1 MTVSNPGDR
10 DDELIEK
17 LEHIDKWLNSISHVS
32 ELPQTKPKPASAQP
46 PQKQQPILQKP
57 SPSPQRFSSQKPPQ
71 YTGQRPAPQKPTNQ
85 PHQRSFPQRS
95 NRHRGNRSN
104 PPRPGLQSCPAVQNS
119 TQFHG
124 RPQSK
129 PVVPFKQKHQSAQT
143 GPYLQKQSNNSMNFR
158 KNNQKNR
165 RFSHRNNVVQT
176 YGKPVQPA
184 PSQKPK
190 PFTFTKDVLR
200 IIPLGGFEEIGKNM
214 MAFEYEH
221 DIVIVDMG
229 LQFPTEDMLGVD
241 YVLPDATYLIERKH
255 LIRGVF
261 LTHGHLDHIGGIPY
275 ILPKLGFPPVY
286 GTPLTLGLVK
296 KHLTEFGFLK
306 QSKLITFKPE
316 DHFRAG
322 AFDVSFF
329 PVTHSIPDSV
339 GIVLDTPCGRV
350 VHTGDFKFD
359 FTPSGQPPSNLQTLS
374 KVGDKGVV
382 ALISDS
388 TNALE
393 PGFTTTEKVIA
404 ENLEKI
410 IEETTG
416 RLIITS
422 FSSLIGRLQNIIDS
436 ALKLNRKIFLTGRS
450 IENNIAIA
458 KQLGYIKLPDGLV
471 QDIRKLN
478 KYDDAHVLILTTGSQ
493 GEDMSALARMA
504 SNRHVQVKIKKGDT
518 VVLSASPIIGNETAI
533 FKVINGLCR
542 LGAKI
547 ITNKDLGIHT
557 SGHGKQ
563 EDLKLMIRLMKPR
576 YLIPEHGDFYMR
588 TAHKELGKQSSI
600 PESNILILDNGVVA
614 EIRKTGEVVKTKE
627 KVPANYVMVEG
638 PDRSEVASHIL
649 MDRQLMAE
657 NGAVVVLF
665 YVQAKTF
672 RLRAKPLVE
681 SRGFVFFDL
690 KNKVTDEIKKTGERA
705 FVQFLKANPHKVNKD
720 ALLVYLAQ
728 TIDRA
733 LVRMLNKKP
742 LVLPILIEV

>member
-1 MTVSNPGDR
+1 MIVPNPGDH

-17 LEHIDKWLNSISHVS
+17 LEHIDQWLNSISHVS
-32 ELPQTKPKPASAQP
+32 EQPTQRPGQRSTPQHP
-46 PQKQQPILQKP
+46 
-57 SPSPQRFSSQKPPQ
+57 
-71 YTGQRPAPQKPTNQ
+71 GQRPAQQRPAQPQ
-85 PHQRSFPQRS
+85 QRSFQQRP
-95 NRHRGNRSN
+95 NRHRGNRPFPQKPNLPQRPN
-104 PPRPGLQSCPAVQNS
+104 PARPAGTQIYPGSRPSGIQSLPAPQNRPH
-119 TQFHG
+119 FHG
-124 RPQSK
+124 KTQPK
-129 PVVPFKQKHQSAQT
+129 PVAPFKQKHLPAQT
-143 GPYLQKQSNNSMNFR
+143 GSYLQKQSNNSMNFR

-165 RFSHRNNVVQT
+165 RFSNRNNVVQT
-176 YGKPVQPA
+176 YGKPAQSA

-190 PFTFTKDVLR
+190 SFTFSKDVLR

-286 GTPLTLGLVK
+286 GTPFTLGLVK

-306 QSKLITFKPE
+306 QSKLITFKAT
-316 DHFRAG
+316 DHFRVG
-322 AFDVSFF
+322 VFDVSFF
-329 PVTHSIPDSV
+329 PVAHSIPDSV

-359 FTPSGQPPSNLQTLS
+359 FTPSGQPPSNLQTIS
-374 KVGDKGVV
+374 QIGDKGVV

-410 IEETTG
+410 IEETTD

-436 ALKLNRKIFLTGRS
+436 ALKLDRKIFLTGRS

-458 KQLGYIKLPDGLV
+458 KQLGYIKLPDGLI
-471 QDIRKLN
+471 QDVRKMN
-478 KYDDAHVLILTTGSQ
+478 KYDDKHVLILTTGSQ

-504 SNRHVQVKIKKGDT
+504 SNRHAHVKIKKGDT
-518 VVLSASPIIGNETAI
+518 VVVSASPIIGNEIAI

-588 TAHKELGKQSSI
+588 TAHKELGMQSSI
-600 PESNILILDNGVVA
+600 QEENILILDNGVVT
-614 EIRKTGEVVKTKE
+614 EVRKNGEAVKTKE
-627 KVPANYVMVEG
+627 KVPAGYVMVEG
-638 PDRSEVASHIL
+638 PERSEVASHIL

-665 YVQAKTF
+665 PVHPRSFKLKG
-672 RLRAKPLVE
+672 RPMVE
-681 SRGFVFFDL
+681 SRGFVYFDL
-690 KNKVTDEIKKTGERA
+690 KNKVEDEIKKTGERA
-705 FVQFLKANPHKVNKD
+705 FVQFLKANPHKIHED

-733 LVRMLNKKP
+733 LVKMLDKKP
-742 LVLPILIEV
+742 LVLPVLVEV